1 MRRLRYFWALSHTE
15 IDAMQETVLLLDDDE
30 TMLGIVEGILSG
42 AGFECVTCNDPLRAI
57 DLIASRP
64 DILVVLSDLL
74 MPGVNGLQLADRLN
88 ALDVGRSRPRMLL
101 LTAHPTL
108 EAAVDAL
115 RLGVRDFL
123 VKPVRAPELIEAVG
137 RALSLAREDRA
148 ASASRPPQVEHLMR
162 QAEELAG
169 RLRNLAYVTETQE
182 AKEPGGAPTTVH
194 KVPPRARPAARP
206 QVGKAPDDD
215 GGTLAV
221 LETIERLRRLRARYE
236 HHKLDDTAWDLLL
249 ELLRAERLRQRMS
262 VSGLAISAGTASAT
276 TSLRRVNELVARGYI
291 ERIPDPKDARR
302 DFVAL
307 TSKSQELLGEY
318 LSQAIS
324 YVSALTA

>member
-1 MRRLRYFWALSHTE
+1 MR
-15 IDAMQETVLLLDDDE
+15 ETVLLLDDDE

-42 AGFECVTCNDPLRAI
+42 AGFACIACTDPMQAI
-57 DLIASRP
+57 GLISNRP

-74 MPGVNGLQLADRLN
+74 MPNVTGLQFADRVN
-88 ALDVGRSRPRMLL
+88 SLDLDRSRPRMLL

-123 VKPVRAPELIEAVG
+123 VKPVRAPELVEAVG
-137 RALSLAREDRA
+137 RAMSLAREDRA
-148 ASASRPPQVEHLMR
+148 ARESRPPQVEHLMR

-169 RLRNLAYVTETQE
+169 RLRNLAYVNEVQE
-182 AKEPGGAPTTVH
+182 ATQNQAASRAAHQMAPA
-194 KVPPRARPAARP
+194 PARPAARP
-206 QVGKAPDDD
+206 PVAKASDDD

-221 LETIERLRRLRARYE
+221 LETIEQLRRLRARYD
-236 HHKLDDTAWDLLL
+236 HHKLDDIAWDLLL

-318 LSQAIS
+318 LAQANS
-324 YVSALTA
+324 YVSALTAH